1 MSFTLLPASPPLRIQ
16 KAIYTT
22 VAVKEIAVTITVRL
36 QVLHF
41 STRSF
46 KILTRSMNSEQMPY
60 LSGGRDPC
68 SNSDSSSRTL
78 QTAPVKIEA
87 CN

>member
-1 MSFTLLPASPPLRIQ
+1 MSFTLLPAPSRIQ
-16 KAIYTT
+16 KAIYTP
-22 VAVKEIAVTITVRL
+22 VVVKEIAVTITVRL

-68 SNSDSSSRTL
+68 SKSDSSSRTL